1 MTAAEK
7 RERLISENLGLVHAC
22 ARRYTGR
29 GVEYDDLY
37 GAGCM
42 GLVKAA
48 DGFDSERGIR
58 FSTYAVPAI
67 LGEIRRLF
75 RDGGAVKVS
84 RSVKE
89 LGLKAAREAAAFSAL
104 NGREPHLSELA
115 SALGCESADI
125 AEALGAMQQTVS
137 LTVTDDGDRDSQL
150 DLPSDSFDDN
160 LVDIL
165 AVRQLVAEL
174 EQRDRQLIQLRYF
187 GGKTQCQTAKELGMT
202 QVQVSRREKAIIE
215 KMRDKIVS

>member
-115 SALGCESADI
+115 SSLGCESADI